1 MHWYN
6 VPKNTSRRKVFADA
20 LILFISITNKCL
32 CNNAKEYCNFIKC
45 YYNYNIKQKKTK
57 TKNKKRITITIK
69 NITNLWD
76 QENCCLYVHFKRILP
91 GLFANYLLIKLSMI
105 SRWWDHQPL
114 LVKSR
119 SHQCLWVH
127 LITTNVLA
135 ICLAI
140 WHGHLFKKNTWLCDG
155 KPSKSTDFNQ
165 TSP

>member
-1 MHWYN
+1 MR
-6 VPKNTSRRKVFADA
+6 SRK
-20 LILFISITNKCL
+20 L
-32 CNNAKEYCNFIKC
+32 
-45 YYNYNIKQKKTK
+45 
-57 TKNKKRITITIK
+57 
-69 NITNLWD
+69 
-76 QENCCLYVHFKRILP
+76 CCLYVHFKRILP

-140 WHGHLFKKNTWLCDG
+140 WHGHLFKKNTDYVMVNHQKVLILIKRVLKCTSIWDINSNFDG
-155 KPSKSTDFNQ
+155 AMLKIYYGSVITRGFKLRS
-165 TSP
+165 SHM